1 MSGMMK
7 MAGIAVAS
15 MLTLGTAAEAQN
27 LIAAPAG
34 PPSHPAY
41 YMYEKFAQFLG
52 EESDGAMSATII
64 GPEVVALPQMKD
76 ALQTGL
82 ANVGNSLPLYF
93 AADFPQTGIAG
104 DLALA
109 GRNSHAMAWAMTE
122 FVVNCAP
129 CQDEYKAF
137 GGVFLGSG
145 SSDVY
150 VLLTTTPVRTADD
163 LRGLRLRS
171 GGAPYSRWAEH
182 FGATPVNLPVGETFE
197 AMSQGTIDGS
207 MASIADMLSYRLVD
221 VAKHVTR
228 VPLGTYHVTS
238 NFTVATDTWADLS
251 VEQRGQLLAAAN
263 RGDPQLTDR
272 WAMQMPAEANAAVE
286 EAGIEYIDPDA
297 DFLAASEAFAAE
309 DVATRVAESELAAQF
324 AELVEKWTAIVEEV
338 GEDPEAL
345 AARAY
350 DEIWA
355 NVDLS
360 SYGL

>member
-1 MSGMMK
+1 MK
-7 MAGIAVAS
+7 LWKVTGAATVVALTMAGAAVAQS
-15 MLTLGTAAEAQN
+15 F
-27 LIAAPAG
+27 IAAPAA
-34 PPSHPAY
+34 PPVHPAA
-41 YMYEKFAQFLG
+41 YMYDKFAGFLD
-52 EESDGAMSATII
+52 EESGGTMSANVV
-64 GPEVVALPQMKD
+64 GPEVVSLPQMKD

-109 GRNSHAMAWAMTE
+109 GRNPHAMGWAMTE

-129 CQDEYKAF
+129 CQEEYKAF

-145 SSDVY
+145 SSDPY
-150 VLLTTTPVRTADD
+150 VLMTTKPVTSIDD
-163 LRGLRLRS
+163 LKGLRLRS

-221 VAKHVTR
+221 VAKHVLR

-238 NFTVATDTWADLS
+238 NFTVGSDAWADLTT
-251 VEQRGQLLAAAN
+251 EQRIQFAKAAN

-272 WAMQMPAEANAAVE
+272 WAVQMPAEANEAVAA
-286 EAGIEYIDPDA
+286 AGIDDQPSGK
-297 DFLAASEAFAAE
+297 ASWKRSGP
-309 DVATRVAESELAAQF
+309 TPKRS
-324 AELVEKWTAIVEEV
+324 
-338 GEDPEAL
+338 PPAL
-345 AARAY
+345 GTKSGRKSISKPTGCNPTGPARH
-350 DEIWA
+350 WA
-355 NVDLS
+355 GPLLF
-360 SYGL
+360 G

>member
-1 MSGMMK
+1 MK
-7 MAGIAVAS
+7 LWKVTGAATVVALTMAGAAVAQS
-15 MLTLGTAAEAQN
+15 F
-27 LIAAPAG
+27 IAAPAA
-34 PPSHPAY
+34 PPVHPAA
-41 YMYEKFAQFLG
+41 YMYDKFAGFLD
-52 EESDGAMSATII
+52 EESGGTMSANVV
-64 GPEVVALPQMKD
+64 GPEVVSLPQMKD

-109 GRNSHAMAWAMTE
+109 GRNPHAMGWAMTE

-129 CQDEYKAF
+129 CQEEYKAF

-145 SSDVY
+145 SSDPY
-150 VLLTTTPVRTADD
+150 VLMTTKPVTSIDD
-163 LRGLRLRS
+163 LKGLRLRS

-221 VAKHVTR
+221 VAKHVLR

-238 NFTVATDTWADLS
+238 NFTVGSDAWADLTT
-251 VEQRGQLLAAAN
+251 EQRIQFAKAAN

-272 WAMQMPAEANAAVE
+272 WAVQMPAEANEAVAA
-286 EAGIEYIDPDA
+286 AGIDDQEPSA
-297 DFLAASEAFAAE
+297 EFLAASEEFAAA
-309 DVATRVAESELAAQF
+309 DVQSRVDANPLAADF
-324 AELVEKWTAIVEEV
+324 AALVTKWEGIVEEV
-338 GEDPEAL
+338 GTDPEAL
-345 AARAY
+345 AARAW
-350 DEIWA
+350 DEIWSK
-355 NVDLS
+355 VDFET
-360 SYGL
+360 YGM